1 MVGTGFTQEG
11 LDLTYPTI
19 DILTEMTWRK
29 EPIEN
34 VSKWFED
41 YSSRRYG
48 RQNQVLLEKQKKNMY

>member
-41 YSSRRYG
+41 YSNRRYG
-48 RQNQVLLEKQKKNMY
+48 RQNQVLN